1 MKRARLPRGRHAAS
15 SDGDLRQRVLR
26 LERLL
31 GAQNGVDGSNDD
43 RFPPSPPLTNGDSTM
58 SSLVNEVAGIREFL
72 DKATENDGEDDDIS
86 SDESPN
92 ITSTFDV
99 MLFGDR
105 SCHVRQEI
113 LEPPSS
119 VMSAALL
126 DIYAQR
132 VNPII
137 KAVHMSTLR
146 STLSTTTT
154 NPAQEALTFSIYFA
168 AVSTLMDE
176 ECYQCF
182 SESRDAL
189 SARFQLAAEVMLSRS
204 GLMTFPTLAVLQA
217 FVVYLVST

>member
-1 MKRARLPRGRHAAS
+1 M
-15 SDGDLRQRVLR
+15 SD
-26 LERLL
+26 
-31 GAQNGVDGSNDD
+31 
-43 RFPPSPPLTNGDSTM
+43 
-58 SSLVNEVAGIREFL
+58 LVNEVAGIREFL
-72 DKATENDGEDDDIS
+72 DRATEDVGEDDDDVSYSES
-86 SDESPN
+86 SCT
-92 ITSTFDV
+92 TSTYDV

-105 SCHVRQEI
+105 SCHVAQET

-119 VMSAALL
+119 IMSTALL

-132 VNPII
+132 VDPVI
-137 KAVHMSTLR
+137 KAVHMGTLR
-146 STLSTTTT
+146 SRLSSTTAS
-154 NPAQEALTFSIYFA
+154 PAQDALTFSIYFA